1 MICMNAH
8 GEFNTAPY
16 PSFSTEVTGQP
27 CRQGQDQRQQAVNA
41 ANEMRSAVDAQ
52 KVSQKVPNDICLN
65 KWGHQYQAGRVSL
78 CTPRWAEITSDYKIL
93 TDARYMKLE
102 FSELPVQTRPM
113 PEIKF
118 SENER
123 MFLRKEIKSL
133 VDKKVIVPVEHTTGE
148 FVSNVFLREKKD
160 KGKYRM
166 ILNLKHLNPFTEKK
180 HFKMETLL
188 TTLALITPGCTLM
201 SFDFTDAYYACNI
214 FGPHRKYLRFYFEGQ
229 LYEFTCLPNGLSC
242 GPRRFTKLMKIA
254 LTHLREKHDI
264 TISGYLDDNI
274 LVNYGDNQ
282 MGLEQSKIAATLFQE
297 LGFTINIPKS
307 VVTPTTVMEHLG
319 FIIDSNRMVVTM
331 TAKKVQKIL
340 DLIIAC
346 LANDTTI
353 RKVAQIIGKVNA
365 TKPANKYAYLSTKR
379 LEIEKIDA
387 LYLNKFQYDQL
398 MTLSDG
404 AKEDLTWIKSTL
416 MGSYAPVR
424 YPNPDYTIFTDASR
438 VGWGCHDPQTD
449 LKGGGGGALDGP
461 WAAYAHKWPW
471 AESNFAS
478 TEKPLQQALKHTYM
492 YQDHDW

>member
-1 MICMNAH
+1 
-8 GEFNTAPY
+8 
-16 PSFSTEVTGQP
+16 
-27 CRQGQDQRQQAVNA
+27 
-41 ANEMRSAVDAQ
+41 
-52 KVSQKVPNDICLN
+52 
-65 KWGHQYQAGRVSL
+65 
-78 CTPRWAEITSDYKIL
+78 
-93 TDARYMKLE
+93 MKLE

-133 VDKKVIVPVEHTTGE
+133 VDKKVIVLVEHTTGQ

-160 KGKYRM
+160 KGKYHL

-180 HFKMETLL
+180 HFKMKTLL

-229 LYEFTCLPNGLSC
+229 LYEFTCLPNGLSY

-297 LGFTINIPKS
+297 LGFTINISKS

-353 RKVAQIIGKVNA
+353 RKVAQIIG
-365 TKPANKYAYLSTKR
+365 
-379 LEIEKIDA
+379 
-387 LYLNKFQYDQL
+387 
-398 MTLSDG
+398 
-404 AKEDLTWIKSTL
+404 IKS
-416 MGSYAPVR
+416 M
-424 YPNPDYTIFTDASR
+424 
-438 VGWGCHDPQTD
+438 PQNRLTNM
-449 LKGGGGGALDGP
+449 P
-461 WAAYAHKWPW
+461 
-471 AESNFAS
+471 
-478 TEKPLQQALKHTYM
+478 TYLLNV
-492 YQDHDW
+492 